1 MKPPL
6 CNLHSEKPVLT
17 HFSPSPLIHETPAL
31 IQGDGTTCIRW
42 PRPLSPSNMVRLIT
56 IRSMTRSFTPPLP
69 LSLSYVHDPRTSLFP
84 FRYRGGL
91 TIARGDGRGSLSLSP
106 ILVTIIRAIVL
117 VIIIALVI
125 IEDPRCRPCYQR
137 ERGAAV
143 TPVIGLSLPRYSS
156 PYSNANSNVICRYTA
171 YVIDRFTNRSWNRPS
186 EIGHWRYLGGER
198 RKSFLF
204 SLYYLIYYTRWSNF
218 VCAK

>member
-1 MKPPL
+1 MHQVTQASQSIQHGSP
-6 CNLHSEKPVLT
+6 NNNSIDDSFIHSL
-17 HFSPSPLIHETPAL
+17 
-31 IQGDGTTCIRW
+31 
-42 PRPLSPSNMVRLIT
+42 PLS
-56 IRSMTRSFTPPLP
+56 

-171 YVIDRFTNRSWNRPS
+171 YVIDRFTNRS
-186 EIGHWRYLGGER
+186 
-198 RKSFLF
+198 
-204 SLYYLIYYTRWSNF
+204 
-218 VCAK
+218 